1 MDRRTILA
9 LMAAGMVTNC
19 SSLGAANG
27 DRSTLVGYL
36 RTNWSRDP
44 LSFGSYSYVAK
55 IEQPGDREELAR
67 PISERLYFAG
77 EACHPSYN
85 STVHA
90 AYESG
95 QMTAQAVAATSAR
108 RIGIVGGGMS
118 GLSAAH
124 ALSALGREVTVLEAR
139 DRLGGRVWT
148 SRQLDAPLDLGA
160 SWIHGPDGNPLT
172 RLADELDLARLR
184 TDASYAVRGG
194 NGKKLSSFAAP
205 SWLFEENEVQVAF
218 GVDPDLL
225 DPRVIGK
232 GDGYSGDDVI
242 FAEGYAP
249 LLAALE
255 GSYHVQLS
263 AQVSSIAIGDD
274 SVDLGLGDQSALAFD
289 AVIVTVPLGVL
300 KAGSI
305 AFSPSLPDEKRAA
318 ISRIGMGTLD
328 KLYLR
333 FESAF
338 WDDKT
343 WIHTPDTGRPRGEFN
358 QWMNLEPYLGEPIL
372 LAFNGGSA
380 AHALAELSDADMLKA
395 ALATLDAAYGF

>member
-1 MDRRTILA
+1 
-9 LMAAGMVTNC
+9 MAAGMVTNW
-19 SSLGAANG
+19 SSLGAATAG
-27 DRSTLVGYL
+27 RSALVGNL

-44 LSFGSYSYVAK
+44 LSFGSYSYAAK
-55 IEQPGDREELAR
+55 VEKPGDREELAR
-67 PISERLYFAG
+67 PIRESLYFAG

-95 QMTAQAVAATSAR
+95 QMTAQAVAATSAQ
-108 RIGIVGGGMS
+108 RIGIIGAGMS

-124 ALSALGREVTVLEAR
+124 ALSSLGREVTVFEAR
-139 DRLGGRVWT
+139 DRIGGRVWT
-148 SRQLDAPLDLGA
+148 STDLDAPLDLGA
-160 SWIHGPDGNPLT
+160 SWIHGPNCNPLT
-172 RLADELDLARLR
+172 TLADGLGLARLR
-184 TDASYAVRGG
+184 TADSYAVRGG
-194 NGKKLSSFAAP
+194 DGKKLGMFAAP
-205 SWLFEENEVQVAF
+205 GWLFEENEVQVAF

-225 DPRVIGK
+225 DPRIVGK
-232 GDGYSGDDVI
+232 GDGYSGADVI
-242 FAEGYAP
+242 FAEGYSP

-255 GSYHVQLS
+255 GGYDVQLA
-263 AQVSSIAIGDD
+263 AQVETVSIGQD
-274 SVDLGLGDQSALAFD
+274 SVVIGLGDQSSSAFD

-305 AFSPSLPDEKRAA
+305 AFDPRLPDEKLAA

-343 WIHTPDTGRPRGEFN
+343 WIHTPDTGRPRGQFN
-358 QWMNLEPYLGEPIL
+358 QWMNLQPYLGEPIL

-380 AHALAELSDADMLKA
+380 AHALAELSDEDMPKA
-395 ALATLDAAYGF
+395 ALATLDAAYPG